1 MPPAGSMAEAARLAQ
16 ARAVRSGIAKAADGG
31 GVSVVAPSE
40 RTPSRAGSG
49 ADLTA
54 LGGGDAHAGTLR
66 DAPAHPLDAIVV
78 LHLEGG
84 RDFFLTVSGTL
95 APSVFGVPLGALSRA
110 SFPPDVPEP
119 VGAIVDHLFSVGVT
133 HPSLFATDRADEP
146 GSLAGLAATRAAL
159 DAGNLAKTASDL
171 SNVPAADAAHALLT
185 LFAALP
191 APLLATEPRCAAAV
205 DAAMA
210 PWAAAAVAA
219 ASTPRPG
226 GGAVDARRAGD
237 QGAAPSRAAAGD
249 LVRANLHAPE
259 RAACEHVVALLRAML
274 EARRGERAAHVLAQ
288 FAEVWFPESS
298 DAATRMGR
306 VAFLGALCDAP
317 PEFLDG
323 FNPMARRFDVEGG
336 GAGGARGA
344 GATATPPGD
353 GGGNLI
359 DF

>member
-1 MPPAGSMAEAARLAQ
+1 
-16 ARAVRSGIAKAADGG
+16 
-31 GVSVVAPSE
+31 
-40 RTPSRAGSG
+40 
-49 ADLTA
+49 
-54 LGGGDAHAGTLR
+54 
-66 DAPAHPLDAIVV
+66 
-78 LHLEGG
+78 
-84 RDFFLTVSGTL
+84 
-95 APSVFGVPLGALSRA
+95 
-110 SFPPDVPEP
+110 
-119 VGAIVDHLFSVGVT
+119 
-133 HPSLFATDRADEP
+133 
-146 GSLAGLAATRAAL
+146 
-159 DAGNLAKTASDL
+159 
-171 SNVPAADAAHALLT
+171 
-185 LFAALP
+185 
-191 APLLATEPRCAAAV
+191 
-205 DAAMA
+205 MA

-226 GGAVDARRAGD
+226 GGPWTLAAPETRARL
-237 QGAAPSRAAAGD
+237 PSRAAAGD